1 MNKFYKLLILYLS
14 IFIAGCD
21 GVRLRK
27 IDRQILNAAAEGD
40 TSEIVALI
48 ADGANVNVRSF
59 DGRKMTPLLW
69 AVSKLQWDAAG
80 ILIENGAD
88 IDVADA
94 GGLTVLDYAQEDA
107 NTPGAAHCLQLI
119 NNKLKR

>member
-1 MNKFYKLLILYLS
+1 MNTFCKLLILYLS
-14 IFIAGCD
+14 ILIVGCN

-27 IDRQILNAAAEGD
+27 MDRQILSAAAVGD
-40 TSEIVALI
+40 TNEIVALI

-88 IDVADA
+88 VDVADA
-94 GGLTVLDYAQEDA
+94 GGGDGAGLCSGGSEYARCSSLSSV
-107 NTPGAAHCLQLI
+107 N
-119 NNKLKR
+119 